1 MECKVNR
8 KGIEFE
14 NLKWRKHKTEKLT
27 ACHNHPIIGMD
38 TETYQGYCRLIC
50 DSNGRFKL
58 CNSIEDILTFMLNKR
73 YQDKHIFFYNLH
85 FDAEAI
91 LKYLP
96 MGKLYTLYSN
106 NKVKHDG
113 CTITYIPK
121 KLLRISKGKHVIRC
135 YDLEQFYDVSL
146 EKAATEYLDEH
157 KLSCPFDRDAIN
169 TDEEIWSHYQH
180 TLIKY
185 CIQDAVLTQ
194 KLGLILQETI
204 KKYMKFNPKDYI
216 SKASLSKRYFRLY
229 CDIPDITKIRKE
241 ILKIS
246 FYAYKGGRFELI
258 RKGYFPYAELY
269 DIKSAYPYEI
279 ANLIDITYGK
289 WRYVRNYNPD
299 AYYGFYVVNVN
310 LKYRHIEPLA
320 YVVKDHLLIYP
331 GGEWKTIITK
341 SELELLEE
349 DKEYKII
356 RGYEFYPDE
365 ILYPFRKEI
374 GKLYEVKNNTPKNS
388 YLYSLTKIIMNA
400 LYGCFYEKTKRE
412 DGIYVGKLFN
422 PVYAAIITA
431 NTRCKIYQFA
441 SQYED
446 DVIAFATDSILMK
459 EKHKVKEGKS
469 LGEWEL
475 QSSGECVA
483 FQSGMYKMKNEI
495 KSRGI
500 QRKAKISSP
509 DGKFD
514 DIFEYIKAYPD
525 KTQYEVVIRRP
536 VHIKESLIHHKILSV
551 EDVNT
556 WQEFR
561 KIIDINRDVKR
572 VWDDKFGC
580 GGELFEKNINSSPVF
595 IVK

>member
-8 KGIEFE
+8 KGIDFE
-14 NLKWRKHKTEKLT
+14 SLRWRKHKTEKLT

-96 MGKLYTLYSN
+96 MGKLHTLYSN
-106 NKVKHDG
+106 NKVKYDG

-135 YDLEQFYDVSL
+135 YDLEQFYDASL
-146 EKAATEYLDEH
+146 EKAATEYLNEH

-169 TDEEIWSHYQH
+169 TDKEIWSHYKH

-229 CDIPDITKIRKE
+229 CDIPDIKKIRKE
-241 ILKIS
+241 ILKIA

-365 ILYPFRKEI
+365 ILYPFQKEI
-374 GKLYEVKNNTPKNS
+374 GKLYEVKNNTPKDS

-412 DGIYVGKLFN
+412 DGIHVGKLFN

-431 NTRCKIYQFA
+431 NTRCKIYRFA

-469 LGEWEL
+469 LGEWEI

-551 EDVNT
+551 KDVNT

-561 KIIDINRDVKR
+561 KVIDINRDVKR
-572 VWDDKFGC
+572 VWDGKFRC

-595 IVK
+595 IVR